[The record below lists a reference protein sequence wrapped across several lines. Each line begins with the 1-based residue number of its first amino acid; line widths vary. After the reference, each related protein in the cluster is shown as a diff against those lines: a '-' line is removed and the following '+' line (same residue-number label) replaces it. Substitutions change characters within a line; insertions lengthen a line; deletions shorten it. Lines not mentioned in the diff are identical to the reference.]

1 MLPRARLARKLP
13 PMTYLWIKTFHILA
27 VITWMAG
34 AFYIFR
40 IFAYH
45 TKHRAQRETA
55 AVFREM
61 ERKMM
66 MVVMRPGAVLSVALG
81 IAMLV
86 SKPEL
91 LAHRWLHV
99 KLAAVLG
106 MIAFHGYAEWTAA
119 RLARD
124 EYVLTE
130 RQARLMHV
138 VPTILL
144 FVIVA
149 MVIVKPF

>member
-1 MLPRARLARKLP
+1 
-13 PMTYLWIKTFHILA
+13 MTYLWLKTFHVLA

-40 IFAYH
+40 IVAYH
-45 TKHRAQRETA
+45 TKHREQRETA

-61 ERKMM
+61 ERKMLLI
-66 MVVMRPGAVLSVALG
+66 VMRPGAAVTVALG

-91 LAHRWLHV
+91 LAHRWMHV

-106 MIAFHGYAEWTAA
+106 MLAFHGYAEWAA
-119 RLARD
+119 AHVARD
-124 EYVLTE
+124 QYVLTE
-130 RQARLMHV
+130 RRARLLHI
-138 VPTILL
+138 VPTVLL
-144 FVIVA
+144 GLIVA